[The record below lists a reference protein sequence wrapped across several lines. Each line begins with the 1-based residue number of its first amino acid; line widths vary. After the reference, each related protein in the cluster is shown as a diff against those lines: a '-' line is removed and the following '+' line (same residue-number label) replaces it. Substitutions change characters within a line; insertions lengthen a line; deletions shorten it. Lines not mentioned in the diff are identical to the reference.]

1 MKIQK
6 ASSLQVVSPKRS
18 LPATA
23 ESEGQESEFK
33 AFLNKSIKNSAANPA
48 SEQELFS
55 ALIEHQVQKTNDEA
69 AIARFEKRLARHREI
84 LEGKGARNQELSAA
98 KFALRDLVRGK
109 YLSKDDATNIYSL
122 AFNSAQL
129 DSDKNKLSSNPVSDA
144 SKAVDTSD
152 IAFTKYSDGTSTLAP
167 RRLGESTASTASS
180 AFETTYYGSTGIN
193 TGEDDTADTG
203 SYPPY
208 TGAATTTDYAKILN
222 AQIFEKSTNEKLLTA
237 NLASKLLDDS
247 KD

>member
-6 ASSLQVVSPKRS
+6 ASSLQAVNQKKI

-55 ALIEHQVQKTNDEA
+55 ALIQHQVQKTNDEG

-109 YLSKDDATNIYSL
+109 YLSKDDATNMYSL

-129 DSDKNKLSSNPVSDA
+129 DSDKNKLSSSRVSDA
-144 SKAVDTSD
+144 TKAVDTSD
-152 IAFTKYSDGTSTLAP
+152 IAFTKYSDGTSTFSL
-167 RRLGESTASTASS
+167 RRLGESTASTANGT
-180 AFETTYYGSTGIN
+180 FEGTYYASTGKKIEEDN
-193 TGEDDTADTG
+193 TSDTG
-203 SYPPY
+203 KFPPY
-208 TGAATTTDYAKILN
+208 TGAATITDYAKILN
-222 AQIFEKSTNEKLLTA
+222 AQMSEKSTNETILTT
-237 NLASKLLDDS
+237 NLTSVLLDD
-247 KD
+247 